1 MLDINSFKLEHCG
14 NGDMESVY
22 RVLHFEN
29 IDCNKILSCV
39 TIYYETRNPSQVLS
53 KNKHTGVVK

>member
-1 MLDINSFKLEHCG
+1 MMDHSVLDINSFKLEHCG

-29 IDCNKILSCV
+29 IDWNKILSGV
-39 TIYYETRNPSQVLS
+39 TTYYETRNPS
-53 KNKHTGVVK
+53 